1 MFPALSFSD
10 KQPELIYMLSKK
22 EFTAEVA
29 KRIKKWREK
38 RNVSQEELAHRAGLY
53 RTYVGHLENARYS
66 PSAYVLYKIG
76 KALKVEISDFYPLL

>member
-1 MFPALSFSD
+1 
-10 KQPELIYMLSKK
+10 MLSKK
-22 EFTAEVA
+22 EFTIEVA

-66 PSAYVLYKIG
+66 PSAYVLYKIRG
-76 KALKVEISDFYPLL
+76 SIEGRDF

>member
-1 MFPALSFSD
+1 MFTALSFSD
-10 KQPELIYMLSKK
+10 KQPELISMLSKK
-22 EFTAEVA
+22 EFTIEIA

-76 KALKVEISDFYPLL
+76 KTLRVDISEFFSNF